1 MILIMKEIRHIIS
14 GMFYCQG
21 SAEINGSGSF
31 QTSCRFDKDSASK
44 SVTKTY
50 RCPLAC
56 IERTTKEH
64 MKIILTFFLLI
75 TSVIVNGQEIKT
87 TSFTEEI
94 KKYDISD
101 LWTLDQFQIENDT
114 ITVDRPE
121 PLGYIGENFQRFQI
135 HFISAIKNAENELQ
149 YFIYGK
155 TKVKENICTF
165 QGTITISESR
175 IYDEGDIPTLKQG
188 FVKGQYEFF
197 EDPDQKGAGILKGN
211 FQTNFYINEKGEI
224 KYDALMFVADG
235 FENNQFEGTWTSY
248 KTGNSKKCNWGD
260 YRIPDSR
267 GLDIGAGEF
276 IPWDKYEEY
285 GWQNYIQAWGH
296 DPDKPEVIEA
306 REKEK
311 EKWWL

>member
-1 MILIMKEIRHIIS
+1 MILIMKEIRTITGSI
-14 GMFYCQG
+14 FYFRD
-21 SAEINGSGSF
+21 SAGINGSGSF
-31 QTSCRFDKDSASK
+31 QTSCRFDKGSASK
-44 SVTKTY
+44 SATKTY

-56 IERTTKEH
+56 IERTIKEH
-64 MKIILTFFLLI
+64 MKTILTFFLLI

-165 QGTITISESR
+165 QGTININESR

-235 FENNQFEGTWTSY
+235 FENNQFEGTWTR
-248 KTGNSKKCNWGD
+248 WH
-260 YRIPDSR
+260 
-267 GLDIGAGEF
+267 
-276 IPWDKYEEY
+276 
-285 GWQNYIQAWGH
+285 NYIQAWGH